1 MPRGEKQPQN
11 TINGRK
17 GHVSENNDRK
27 GWFCGFSS
35 SRNPTER
42 NPRNPEIRRNPG
54 QARIDDL
61 LSEVAF
67 VGGCAVGLLITDEAA
82 PAIRPTRDVDVIVE
96 IGSYQEYDA
105 PGVAGHGLE
114 DEDRAVA
121 PCRSHFSG
129 TGTEHGERRFR
140 GVPLKRDLHWP
151 LKLACRFL
159 EAYLP
164 ASGW

>member
-1 MPRGEKQPQN
+1 MFLRITTAKA
-11 TINGRK
+11 
-17 GHVSENNDRK
+17 
-27 GWFCGFSS
+27 GFAVFPHREIR
-35 SRNPTER
+35 RNEIPEIRAPKSGTGT
-42 NPRNPEIRRNPG
+42 NRNPEENRNPG

-129 TGTEHGERRFR
+129 TSMGNRERRAW